1 MPRCKKLWTAT
12 KNHSLPYLQGCCRL
26 FPQTRTPNKS
36 FVLCWWF
43 VGIWPQQQG
52 MPLITR
58 TLSSDYVSVLKG
70 EHQTFRVH
78 WRRILLYC
86 HLISYFNQTL
96 GEFCDKYRLFEGVY
110 SWTKSI
116 PSILSPFLLA
126 GEITVAY
133 LRWVQAICPRL
144 LKVERWSLSWSINEL
159 VLSDLSY
166 RENCSLGVREEWK
179 INCVQNI
186 KFPARSIESLFKRN
200 RS

>member
-36 FVLCWWF
+36 FVLCWF

-52 MPLITR
+52 IPLITR

-86 HLISYFNQTL
+86 HLILILIKDLVNFVISIDCSR
-96 GEFCDKYRLFEGVY
+96 EF
-110 SWTKSI
+110 I
-116 PSILSPFLLA
+116 
-126 GEITVAY
+126 
-133 LRWVQAICPRL
+133 PRL
-144 LKVERWSLSWSINEL
+144 NLYLQSRHYFFKLDRLQLLTLDEFKPFAL
-159 VLSDLSY
+159 DY
-166 RENCSLGVREEWK
+166 WK
-179 INCVQNI
+179 
-186 KFPARSIESLFKRN
+186 
-200 RS
+200 